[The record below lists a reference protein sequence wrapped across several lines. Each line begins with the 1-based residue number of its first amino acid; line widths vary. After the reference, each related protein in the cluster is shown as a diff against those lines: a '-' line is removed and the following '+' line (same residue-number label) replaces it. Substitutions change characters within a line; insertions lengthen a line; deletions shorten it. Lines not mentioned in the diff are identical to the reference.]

1 MKRSGI
7 QTGILM
13 IASKMLMELMQI
25 KYLFYDVKT
34 MFEFTILLLES
45 APERA
50 YPDRDLISV

>member
-1 MKRSGI
+1 M
-7 QTGILM
+7 Q
-13 IASKMLMELMQI
+13 LMQI

-50 YPDRDLISV
+50 YPDRGLILV